1 VVPHLDASTVEPLA
15 SWAGAMQAIIAGH
28 NFSEAQLD
36 DTLLRRGPDALLSR
50 SALIDGLG
58 SLVKTA
64 TVFPGN
70 ASLGRPTVN
79 GSVSLFSDDT
89 GELDATL
96 DFHLLTKWKTAADS
110 LLGATRLAAPDVREI
125 LIVGSGTVAA
135 SMIEAY
141 RDGWPDAR
149 LSVWSRS
156 PGAGAALADSAGA
169 TATDDL
175 ESAVRMADVISTAT
189 MATEPLIR
197 GAWLRPG
204 QHLDLIGGYRP
215 DMREADDECLARSRV
230 FVDSHRT
237 AADVGD
243 IGGPLDSGALTR
255 VVADFH
261 DLATGTFSRNDP
273 HEITVFKNAGGAHLD
288 LMVARYLTHLISA

>member
-1 VVPHLDASTVEPLA
+1 VAPHLDASTIEPLA
-15 SWAGAMQAIIAGH
+15 SWPGVMQALVTGH
-28 NFSEAQLD
+28 DLPEAQLD

-70 ASLGRPTVN
+70 ASRGRPTVN

-96 DFHLLTKWKTAADS
+96 DFHVLTKWKTAADS
-110 LLGATRLAAPDVREI
+110 VLAASRLAPPEVGEI
-125 LIVGSGTVAA
+125 LIVGSGSVAA

-141 RDGWPDAR
+141 RSVWPDAR
-149 LSVWSRS
+149 LTVWSRS
-156 PGAGAALADSAGA
+156 PGTAADLADRAGA

-175 ESAVRMADVISTAT
+175 ERAVRRSDVISTTT
-189 MATEPLIR
+189 MATEPLIF
-197 GAWLRPG
+197 GTWLHPG

-230 FVDSHRT
+230 FVDSRRT

-243 IGGPLDSGALTR
+243 IGEPQASGALTC
-255 VVADFH
+255 VEADFG
-261 DLATGTFSRNDP
+261 DLATGRFRRIDP
-273 HEITVFKNAGGAHLD
+273 DEITVFKNAGGAHLD
-288 LMVARYLTHLISA
+288 LMVARHLTDLTAG

>member
-1 VVPHLDASTVEPLA
+1 MT
-15 SWAGAMQAIIAGH
+15 QALVAGH
-28 NFSEAQLD
+28 DLPEAQLD

-89 GELDATL
+89 GELDATI

-110 LLGATRLAAPDVREI
+110 LLAATRLAAPEVSEI
-125 LIVGSGTVAA
+125 LIVGSGNVAA

-141 RDGWPDAR
+141 REVWPDAR
-149 LSVWSRS
+149 LTVWSRS
-156 PGAGAALADSAGA
+156 AGTAAELADRAGA

-175 ESAVRMADVISTAT
+175 ERAVRRSDVISTTT
-189 MATEPLIR
+189 MATEPLIF
-197 GAWLRPG
+197 GTWLRPG

-215 DMREADDECLARSRV
+215 DMREADDACLARSRV
-230 FVDSHRT
+230 FVDSRRT

-243 IGGPLDSGALTR
+243 IGGPLASGALTR
-255 VVADFH
+255 VEADFR
-261 DLATGTFSRNDP
+261 DLATGKFVRIDP
-273 HEITVFKNAGGAHLD
+273 DEITVFKNAGGAHLD
-288 LMVARYLTHLISA
+288 LMVARHLTDLTSA